1 MMEKKKRLS
10 HGKIVHYIINALLVL
25 GTLTVL
31 FPLYMTVIIA
41 FKKPSEMTND
51 ISGALSLPSSW
62 NLDCCFMYL
71 ITFSCRICDRKKNG
85 KTQDF

>member
-10 HGKIVHYIINALLVL
+10 HGKIVHYIINVLLVL

-31 FPLYMTVIIA
+31 FPLYMTLIIA

-51 ISGALSLPSSW
+51 I
-62 NLDCCFMYL
+62 
-71 ITFSCRICDRKKNG
+71 RIIEVAG
-85 KTQDF
+85 

>member
-41 FKKPSEMTND
+41 LKKPSEMTND

-62 NLDCCFMYL
+62 NLDNFVEAIK
-71 ITFSCRICDRKKNG
+71 IT
-85 KTQDF
+85 DFRHTL